1 LRRKVKIKQ
10 ISNMP
15 IVIPIKVQAPSTY
28 NANME
33 FLQERVSRFA
43 QALIDD
49 TIANNRPH
57 RIMSLAEVEE
67 NSISLEESERRLSE
81 IIHNHYHP
89 SK

>member
-1 LRRKVKIKQ
+1 
-10 ISNMP
+10 MP
-15 IVIPIKVQAPSTY
+15 IVIPIKVQTPPMF

-43 QALIDD
+43 QALIDE
-49 TIANNRPH
+49 TIANSRPH
-57 RIMSLAEVEE
+57 RKMTLAEVEA

-81 IIHNHYHP
+81 MIHNHYHP